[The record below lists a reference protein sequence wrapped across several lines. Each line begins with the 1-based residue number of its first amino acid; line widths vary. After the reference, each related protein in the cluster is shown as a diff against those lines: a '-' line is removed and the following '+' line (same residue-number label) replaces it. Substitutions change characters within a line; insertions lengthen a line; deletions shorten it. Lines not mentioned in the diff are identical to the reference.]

1 MGSILPCPCGDNP
14 HVVDT
19 SALSDSRFRAMG
31 SDCHVL
37 IHGGTAEDLTFA
49 EAEVRRLE
57 ALWSRF
63 REDSEVSRLNAAD
76 GSPAPVSVETM
87 ALLCRAVRA
96 QRLTGGWF
104 DPFMGRDI
112 VGLGY
117 GQDFGE
123 LTQVSAAPGVSTYR
137 LDAGASAPR
146 LERVIPDASLG
157 VTRYPL
163 MAQLPP
169 GFDFDPG
176 GVGKGLGADLV
187 TLALLRRGVPGAL
200 VNLGGDLRCRGR
212 HPDDGWEVTIGN
224 PLDGGTLE
232 EFVRLTDGAVA
243 TSTPLKRRWID
254 GGGQIRNHLFHPAR
268 GESIEPEVASVSV
281 IAPTGWLA
289 EALCKA
295 LLIGGPDVGRPLLN
309 MHRAAGIVVTL
320 DGSVI
325 RL

>member
-1 MGSILPCPCGDNP
+1 M
-14 HVVDT
+14 VDT
-19 SALSDSRFRAMG
+19 PALSGLRFRAMG

-37 IHGGTAEDLTFA
+37 INGGTDEDLAFA

-87 ALLCRAVRA
+87 VLLCRAVRA
-96 QRLTGGWF
+96 QRLTGGWY

-117 GQDFGE
+117 GQDFGG
-123 LTQVSAAPGVSTYR
+123 LTAVSTAPGVSTYR
-137 LDAGASAPR
+137 LGTGSVTPR

-157 VTRYPL
+157 VTRDPL
-163 MAQLPP
+163 MAQLPA

-187 TLALLRRGVPGAL
+187 TLALLSRGVPGAL

-212 HPDDGWEVTIGN
+212 HPDEGWEVTIGN

-243 TSTPLKRRWID
+243 TSTPLKRQWVD
-254 GGGQIRNHLFHPAR
+254 GDGHVRNHLFHPAH
-268 GESIEPEVASVSV
+268 GDSIEPEVASVSV
-281 IAPTGWLA
+281 IAPAGWLA

-295 LLIGGPDVGRPLLN
+295 LLIGGPGVGRPLLN